1 MLRGIKAIH
10 WAARGVYRVRL
21 VGLLDSGLGRLASRG
36 DLMSRNDVLVIGA
49 GPSGLFAASELARH
63 GVDVRL
69 VEREVRP
76 HREARAEAIQPG
88 TLEILD
94 SVGLLPPFLETSEH
108 VRRFRVYGPDL
119 SELGGLDFDG
129 IDCRCEFQCSLPQY
143 ETQRIL
149 ETHLGSLGGAV
160 ERGVTATKVEPDG
173 NDVAVELA
181 HADGVVETVHP
192 GIVIDAGGAH
202 SITRHSMSDPLEG
215 TTYQGHFLVADIA
228 MEAPVPRD
236 QGSFFCGPD
245 GMMRLAPLPG
255 GRWLTFQ
262 DLEEGVHSVS
272 AEEVVSRTEARIGG
286 RSRPT
291 DVAWF
296 SPFRMHRRIVS
307 RLADGRR
314 FLIGDAAHLSSP
326 FGGEGLNSGLHDGY
340 DLAWK
345 LALVLRGRAPRSL
358 LDDYA
363 VERAIA
369 DRHVLDVSDDVH
381 TGIIG
386 IADTVREGRE
396 PPAAVAD
403 PATTALLRNSRAMI
417 DVDYAGSPL
426 VAEYEAKGADT
437 VDPHPGQRYPD
448 WTHLGGSSHHVLAF
462 GPVSDAGSLARLD
475 RRWSGL
481 VEVSQDP
488 DVEPARAGVP
498 TGGVVLIRPDG
509 HIGFRSPSADAGALT
524 ALDRHLSSYL
534 IPDPN
539 V

>member
-1 MLRGIKAIH
+1 MA
-10 WAARGVYRVRL
+10 
-21 VGLLDSGLGRLASRG
+21 
-36 DLMSRNDVLVIGA
+36 RNDVLIIGA
-49 GPSGLFAASELARH
+49 GPSGLFAAAELARH

-76 HREARAEAIQPG
+76 HHQARATAIQPG

-94 SVGLLPPFLETSEH
+94 SVGLLPPFLEASEH
-108 VRRFRVYGPDL
+108 VRRVRVYGPDL
-119 SELGGLDFDG
+119 SELSGLDFEG

-149 ETHLGSLGGAV
+149 EAHLASLGGAV
-160 ERGVTATKVEPDG
+160 ERGVTATKVEADA
-173 NDVAVELA
+173 NDVLVELA
-181 HADGVVETVHP
+181 HVDGGVETVHP
-192 GIVIDAGGAH
+192 GVVIDAGGAH
-202 SITRHSMSDPLEG
+202 SVTRHSMNDPLEG
-215 TTYQGHFLVADIA
+215 STYQGHFLVADIE

-245 GMMRLAPLPG
+245 GMMLLAPLPG

-262 DLEEGVHSVS
+262 DLEEEVQSVS
-272 AEEVVSRTEARIGG
+272 AEDVVARTEARIGG

-291 DVAWF
+291 DVDWF

-345 LALVLRGRAPRSL
+345 LALGLQGHAPRSL

-369 DRHVLDVSDDVH
+369 DHHVLDVSDDVH
-381 TGIIG
+381 SGIID
-386 IADTVREGRE
+386 IADAVRQGRE
-396 PPAAVAD
+396 VSPEAAD
-403 PATTALLRNSRAMI
+403 PATTALLRNSRVMI
-417 DVDYAGSPL
+417 DFDYAGSPL
-426 VAEYEAKGADT
+426 VADHKANGSTTAE
-437 VDPHPGQRYPD
+437 PHPGQRYPD
-448 WTHLGGSSHHVLAF
+448 WTRLGGASHHVLVF
-462 GPVSDAGSLARLD
+462 GPVADAASSLARLG
-475 RRWSGL
+475 RRWSEL
-481 VEVSQDP
+481 VQLSHDP
-488 DVEPARAGVP
+488 GVDPARAGVP

-509 HIGFRSPSADAGALT
+509 HIGFRSPSADAGALA
-524 ALDRHLSSYL
+524 ALESHLSSYL
-534 IPDPN
+534 TPDPTA
-539 V
+539 